1 MKKLILFILLTY
13 AFLHM
18 ASSQTC
24 LPNGIIFTTQ
34 SQIDSFHVNHPNC
47 TEITGYVSISGSDI
61 NNFDNLIVLNSIGGD
76 LSIDA
81 GPLGQG
87 HHLLKNFSG
96 FDSLASIG
104 GNFYVK
110 FNDSLS
116 SFSGMENLNSIGGD
130 LVITSNDAITNLLGL
145 NNLNTIDGSLEIWG
159 NDSLTKLTGLENLT
173 SISGSLVLGG
183 YMGPILF
190 GNPQLLSLT
199 ALNNLS
205 SIGGDIVIRKQK
217 NLSSLDGL
225 ENIEANSIYGLSIY
239 ENQNLSTCDVLSIC
253 DYLSTPNSFIDI
265 YDNASGCDSQEQVE
279 EACSVGITSNNAKPE
294 INIYPNPTTKEFY
307 FSNNERKIIE
317 VNIYNIFGQI
327 VLCKLNPHSKV
338 DVSSLKSGI
347 YLVKLKTNK
356 KNIKEKL
363 VIK

>member
-1 MKKLILFILLTY
+1 MKKLILVILLTY
-13 AFLHM
+13 AFLHTV
-18 ASSQTC
+18 SSQTC

-61 NNFDNLIVLNSIGGD
+61 NNFDSLIVLNSIGGD

-87 HHLLKNFSG
+87 HLLLKNFSG

-159 NDSLTKLTGLENLT
+159 NDSLTKLNKREF
-173 SISGSLVLGG
+173 GSRRLYGAN
-183 YMGPILF
+183 IIWK
-190 GNPQLLSLT
+190 
-199 ALNNLS
+199 S
-205 SIGGDIVIRKQK
+205 SIVKF
-217 NLSSLDGL
+217 NSL
-225 ENIEANSIYGLSIY
+225 E
-239 ENQNLSTCDVLSIC
+239 
-253 DYLSTPNSFIDI
+253 
-265 YDNASGCDSQEQVE
+265 
-279 EACSVGITSNNAKPE
+279 
-294 INIYPNPTTKEFY
+294 
-307 FSNNERKIIE
+307 
-317 VNIYNIFGQI
+317 
-327 VLCKLNPHSKV
+327 
-338 DVSSLKSGI
+338 
-347 YLVKLKTNK
+347 
-356 KNIKEKL
+356 
-363 VIK
+363 